1 MLQQQE
7 HASEVPVQ
15 QIGASPMIH
24 VDFTPL
30 QRCNQT

>member
-7 HASEVPVQ
+7 HPSQVPVQ